1 MASNTESNKDIE
13 NDAADITSDNDNK
26 KKEKKAFDY
35 NSAFSYLQ
43 KLKDALSI
51 FKDTPALVAITK
63 LYISSINATNSKK
76 LEITHSCLNYDFPRI
91 LCDIMRQSYKAL
103 EEYLNANNT
112 NAKNID
118 DDKNKSEEELKKEK
132 DQNAETDKT
141 YELCIMCIGIVRNF
155 SNYSVK
161 FVSQAHKY
169 DVIKEIFKFLNND
182 KLVEAYEKRG
192 EVKSKEM
199 LRSAIGSLVNLSK
212 LYSSFSEKWK
222 AENAVETLLAISER
236 LKHRDDFELASYIA
250 LASIVDE
257 DQIVKL
263 EGTFK

>member
-1 MASNTESNKDIE
+1 MASNTESNKDME
-13 NDAADITSDNDNK
+13 NDEANITSDNDNK

-63 LYISSINATNSKK
+63 LYICSINATNSKK
-76 LEITHSCLNYDFPRI
+76 LEITNSCLNYDFPRI
-91 LCDIMRQSYKAL
+91 LCDIMGQSYKTL
-103 EEYLNANNT
+103 EDYL

-118 DDKNKSEEELKKEK
+118 DDKNKSEEEQLKKEK
-132 DQNAETDKT
+132 DQNVETDKT

-169 DVIKEIFKFLNND
+169 DVIKELFKFLKNE

-222 AENAVETLLAISER
+222 AENAVETLLTISER

-263 EGTFK
+263 EGKF